1 MQHLKD
7 NAMNNI
13 KDFINMTSLYN
24 EYTLLEAT
32 SQELAKG
39 LYDAGAGKMFG
50 TDEEAIFD
58 LLDQIK
64 SKEEFDAVVKSYKVR
79 ARGDDLITDLQ
90 DEMSGQELETLN
102 TVLDRVSADNFGTA
116 PGTEADLAAR
126 EAAADLADAEAAAA
140 ADNDPADQIKLDQ
153 AVVDAEAEV
162 QAAQDELAA
171 TDTAQTGTDQ
181 EDTDDDDDANAAQ
194 PSADDD
200 NPRPTGNEEGD
211 PYGIKNAQQA
221 VDNGQGFRLADLNRA
236 KQELAS
242 DQAEWDAENPGQVP
256 PTTADTI
263 NTDTSNVKFS
273 DIGAAMIGRD
283 QVVSGQTVE
292 IDGVKAI
299 ATEYDGGGIYYVGL
313 DGRAISGQTDNA
325 AEPEVTN
332 TAQTDANQAAA
343 TASADAN
350 DPRGDQTNPPARSQV
365 VSPLATKLKQV
376 TSANLMRDY
385 NTGGKKPMDSIKQVQ
400 LALSRLGFDP
410 NGIDGKYGPG
420 TFKAV
425 QQFQQKNNLPVD
437 GAVGPNTIKSLQT
450 ALTTAANKTT

>member
-1 MQHLKD
+1 M
-7 NAMNNI
+7 
-13 KDFINMTSLYN
+13 
-24 EYTLLEAT
+24 
-32 SQELAKG
+32 
-39 LYDAGAGKMFG
+39 
-50 TDEEAIFD
+50 
-58 LLDQIK
+58 
-64 SKEEFDAVVKSYKVR
+64 
-79 ARGDDLITDLQ
+79 
-90 DEMSGQELETLN
+90 
-102 TVLDRVSADNFGTA
+102 
-116 PGTEADLAAR
+116 
-126 EAAADLADAEAAAA
+126 
-140 ADNDPADQIKLDQ
+140 
-153 AVVDAEAEV
+153 
-162 QAAQDELAA
+162 
-171 TDTAQTGTDQ
+171 
-181 EDTDDDDDANAAQ
+181 
-194 PSADDD
+194 
-200 NPRPTGNEEGD
+200 
-211 PYGIKNAQQA
+211 
-221 VDNGQGFRLADLNRA
+221 
-236 KQELAS
+236 
-242 DQAEWDAENPGQVP
+242 P

>member
-1 MQHLKD
+1 MS
-7 NAMNNI
+7 NI
-13 KDFINMTSLYN
+13 KDFINMTSLYS

-32 SQELAKG
+32 SKEIARG
-39 LYDAGAGKMFG
+39 LYNAGAGKIFG
-50 TDEEAIFD
+50 TDEKAVFD
-58 LLDQIK
+58 LLDQITNK
-64 SKEEFDAVVKSYKVR
+64 QEFDDVVDAYKSMSL
-79 ARGDDLITDLQ
+79 GDGLVSDLQ

-126 EAAADLADAEAAAA
+126 EAAKELADAEAAAA
-140 ADNDPADQIKLDQ
+140 ADNDTADQIELDQ

-171 TDTAQTGTDQ
+171 TDSAQTGTDQ
-181 EDTDDDDDANAAQ
+181 EDTDDDANAAQ